1 MDLPRR
7 KENRLSEYDYSRPGC
22 YFVTVCTANREPIL
36 WAAEPVLTNHV
47 GADIIRPQDRLSEY
61 GKIVDE
67 SIRKIPA
74 VYPLV
79 QVDNYVIM
87 ADHIHLLLRITE
99 NGGRMISA
107 PTKPLSTVIGQ
118 MKRAVTKRCGRPVWQ
133 KGYHD
138 HVVRNDE
145 DYRAAWAYIDNN
157 PLQER
162 EDRRWTTEE
171 E

>member
-1 MDLPRR
+1 MDRPKR
-7 KENRLSEYDYSRPGC
+7 KENRLPEYDYSQPGC
-22 YFVTVCTANREPIL
+22 YFVTVCTANREPIF
-36 WAAEPVLTNHV
+36 WTAEPTSTNHV

-87 ADHIHLLLRITE
+87 ADHIHLLLRIVGD
-99 NGGRMISA
+99 GGGVRS
-107 PTKPLSTVIGQ
+107 PPSKPLSTVIGQ

-133 KGYHD
+133 KGCHD

-145 DYRAAWAYIDNN
+145 DYRAAWAYIDND
-157 PLQER
+157 PLQKR

>member
-1 MDLPRR
+1 MDRPKR
-7 KENRLSEYDYSRPGC
+7 KENRLPEYDYSQPGC
-22 YFVTVCTANREPIL
+22 YFVTVCTANREPIF
-36 WAAEPVLTNHV
+36 WTAEPTSTNHV
-47 GADIIRPQDRLSEY
+47 GADIIRPLDRLSEY
-61 GKIVDE
+61 GRIVDE

-87 ADHIHLLLRITE
+87 ADHIHLLLRIVGE
-99 NGGRMISA
+99 GGRMISA

-138 HVVRNDE
+138 HIIRDDK
-145 DYRAAWAYIDNN
+145 DYRAAWAYTDND

>member
-1 MDLPRR
+1 M
-7 KENRLSEYDYSRPGC
+7 
-22 YFVTVCTANREPIL
+22 
-36 WAAEPVLTNHV
+36 
-47 GADIIRPQDRLSEY
+47 
-61 GKIVDE
+61 DE

-87 ADHIHLLLRITE
+87 ADHIHLLLRIVGD
-99 NGGRMISA
+99 GGRMISA

-145 DYRAAWAYIDNN
+145 DYRAAWAYIDND